1 MRQSRFVAVMHVEEM
16 YVHKKTL
23 DCTADS
29 LQSLA
34 YEPFEIRVYIER
46 LVLKQRL

>member
-1 MRQSRFVAVMHVEEM
+1 MHVEEM
-16 YVHKKTL
+16 YVHKKTF

-34 YEPFEIRVYIER
+34 CEPFSEIRVYIER